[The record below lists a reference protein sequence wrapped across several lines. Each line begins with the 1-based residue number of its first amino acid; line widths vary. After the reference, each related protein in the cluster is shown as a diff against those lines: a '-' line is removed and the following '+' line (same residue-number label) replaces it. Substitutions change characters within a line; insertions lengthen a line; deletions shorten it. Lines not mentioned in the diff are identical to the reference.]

1 VRQPDDIKKNCDNGT
16 CNGGRAWTT
25 DESCERDSSKMF
37 CCGDCADEWVGKKTV
52 AQLTDEEES
61 SDEEPMMELTSA
73 ELYPQQIH
81 IKDSNNTNTI
91 KMSLLFN
98 EIHTHY
104 FAKATK
110 LLDDEIEEGSEEDR
124 IDIAQREFNDNE
136 CQYQNLYINI
146 DELFLHDD
154 VERQIPPFQVLRA
167 LDAMTEYIKDTLD
180 CESVDVTKLEVTFA
194 LALAYEWASAE
205 PTDEPTPTHEQ
216 AFIVDDEFGCEEC
229 RFCGWMAEFPESHLI
244 RAMQSGCMYIEARHD
259 LAVEMER
266 EFG

>member
-1 VRQPDDIKKNCDNGT
+1 
-16 CNGGRAWTT
+16 
-25 DESCERDSSKMF
+25 
-37 CCGDCADEWVGKKTV
+37 
-52 AQLTDEEES
+52 
-61 SDEEPMMELTSA
+61 
-73 ELYPQQIH
+73 
-81 IKDSNNTNTI
+81 
-91 KMSLLFN
+91 MSLLFN
-98 EIHTHY
+98 EIHTQY

-124 IDIAQREFNDNE
+124 MDIAQREFNDNE